1 MKHLHIH
8 SIEFKETNPLLVM
21 MVMPYDENSLHYD
34 AETKQYVEKFPFDKI
49 TYVNVE
55 DDVEVDVGYIATKN
69 EDNTWTFTK
78 P

>member
-8 SIEFKETNPLLVM
+8 SIEFKPENPLLVQA
-21 MVMPYDENSLHYD
+21 VIYFDENHNNYNV
-34 AETKQYVEKFPFDKI
+34 ETGGYEEKFPFNKI
-49 TYVNVE
+49 TYVDVA
-55 DDVEVDVGYIATKN
+55 DDVEVELGYIVTKN